1 MQELAERAWFSLC
14 RGTGRLLRSARY
26 SNVRTA
32 NVNGDP
38 QVRKSRAVYAPVL
51 IWLGG
56 AIVRILD
63 TGMRVLPQ
71 REWEQRERDIYRS
84 LTGTSIRTDA
94 DGTLVLPHL
103 SGQTLAQLLEDPDLE
118 ESVRDKAIELAVVA
132 LADFHAHG
140 FTHGDAMAE
149 NVLVDVE
156 AGVAHWF
163 DFETVHDS
171 SRALTW
177 RRADDLRALLAT
189 GLLRTVAERRAQTLQ
204 RILDSYGDEEVTRV
218 LATNFTS
225 VFRRS
230 LAFHLAQAGL
240 SLEGYREIAQL
251 LEKRIRD

>member
-1 MQELAERAWFSLC
+1 M
-14 RGTGRLLRSARY
+14 
-26 SNVRTA
+26 
-32 NVNGDP
+32 NGDP
-38 QVRKSRAVYAPVL
+38 QVRKSRAVYAPLLV
-51 IWLGG
+51 WLGG

-71 REWEQRERDIYRS
+71 REWEERERDIYRS
-84 LTGTSIRTDA
+84 LTGSSIRVDA

-103 SGQTLAQLLEDPDLE
+103 SGKTLAQLLEDPNLE
-118 ESVRDKAIELAVVA
+118 ESLREKAIELAVVA
-132 LADFHAHG
+132 LADFHGKG

-149 NVLVDVE
+149 NVLVDLE
-156 AGVAHWF
+156 AGVANWF

-171 SRALTW
+171 SRALAW
-177 RRADDLRALLAT
+177 RRADDLRAFLAT
-189 GLLRTVAERRAQTLQ
+189 CLLRTVAERRAQTLQ

-240 SLEGYREIAQL
+240 SLDGYREIARL
-251 LEKRIRD
+251 LEARGRG

>member
-1 MQELAERAWFSLC
+1 M
-14 RGTGRLLRSARY
+14 
-26 SNVRTA
+26 
-32 NVNGDP
+32 NGDL
-38 QVRKSRAVYAPVL
+38 QVRKSRAVYAPMLV
-51 IWLGG
+51 WLGG

-71 REWEQRERDIYRS
+71 REWEERERDIYRS
-84 LTGTSIRTDA
+84 LTGSSIRVDA

-103 SGQTLAQLLEDPDLE
+103 FGKTLAQLLEDPNLE
-118 ESVRDKAIELAVVA
+118 ESLREKAIELAVVA
-132 LADFHAHG
+132 LADFHAKG

-149 NVLVDVE
+149 NVLVDLE
-156 AGVAHWF
+156 AGVANWF

-171 SRALTW
+171 NRTLVW

-189 GLLRTVAERRAQTLQ
+189 CLLRTVVERRPRTLQ
-204 RILDSYGDEEVTRV
+204 LILDSYGNEEVTRV

-240 SLEGYREIAQL
+240 SLDGYREIARL
-251 LEKRIRD
+251 LEARVRG